1 MAIAA
6 ALSQWVSNGQRL
18 RAQELSSLV
27 TNSAAEATVSACV
40 LRHHLDAPAAGV
52 DYLETAVVD
61 VTESSSQVAFAASV
75 DRTLDRT
82 EAGNKSLTRETQCP
96 SIEGLARPRRVS
108 HSRPI

>member
-1 MAIAA
+1 M
-6 ALSQWVSNGQRL
+6 VSN
-18 RAQELSSLV
+18 A
-27 TNSAAEATVSACV
+27 TAETTVSACV
-40 LRHHLDAPAAGV
+40 LRHHLDTPAAGV
-52 DYLETAVVD
+52 GQLETAVVD
-61 VTESSSQVAFAASV
+61 VTESSSQIAFAASV